1 MTKYSFIHWN
11 LISMIDCFYFLQSY
25 TSIFLRGNFKEYIY
39 IYRYM
44 KISTGFGLLCLV
56 PQPRLLKILAIA

>member
-11 LISMIDCFYFLQSY
+11 LISMIGCFSFLQSY
-25 TSIFLRGNFKEYIY
+25 VSIFLRGNFKEYIY
-39 IYRYM
+39 IYRHM

-56 PQPRLLKILAIA
+56 P